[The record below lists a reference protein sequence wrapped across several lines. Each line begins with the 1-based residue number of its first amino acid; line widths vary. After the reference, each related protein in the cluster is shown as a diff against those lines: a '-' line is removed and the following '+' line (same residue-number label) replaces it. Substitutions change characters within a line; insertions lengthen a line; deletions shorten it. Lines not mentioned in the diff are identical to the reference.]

1 MRSAQQRS
9 FSAIRVVLDAV
20 ADFTQDAL
28 IGKADV
34 GFESKFAKYQSGER
48 RNAISTRNRRRYCR
62 LAASEGSQIPTPR
75 ARSLD
80 AVLR

>member
-1 MRSAQQRS
+1 MKFRLMRSRTAREIS
-9 FSAIRVVLDAV
+9 RAPIRVDIFSSN
-20 ADFTQDAL
+20 FTQDAL

-62 LAASEGSQIPTPR
+62 LAASEGS
-75 ARSLD
+75 
-80 AVLR
+80 